1 MMTNNNYL
9 EKTKSDVKIHQMESY
24 GYYHSFL
31 KFAYNFLNGEVNTN
45 IRAMNLVI
53 QSLENGVAGY
63 SHSFIVSINLPVIYN
78 NSMLNNFS
86 DKEVKGMIIYILI
99 HELSHC
105 DQNIDILRLSRDE
118 EYRKNIEFSNNQ
130 NTIRFIKENASMLFY
145 TFGQFYIPDDL
156 MLDFLN
162 QKKYYKNRPHF
173 EYEQAI
179 SIKNQFLMV
188 LEGWTQLF
196 IRKCLEDPKNNI
208 TNFDLTLKFLISQ
221 NNKKEEDYTFKIIS
235 SNVFVVS
242 TNVLNALSKLL
253 TIAVFKYRTPE
264 IRLDDN
270 NTYLNIVVGIYSVPQ
285 IYPVEFV
292 E

>member
-1 MMTNNNYL
+1 MTNNNYL
-9 EKTKSDVKIHQMESY
+9 EKVKSDVKIHQMESY

-78 NSMLNNFS
+78 NSILNNFS

-156 MLDFLN
+156 MIDFLN

-196 IRKCLEDPKNNI
+196 IRRCLEDPKNNI

-242 TNVLNALSKLL
+242 NNVLNALSKLL

-285 IYPVEFV
+285 IYPVEFI

>member
-1 MMTNNNYL
+1 MTNNNYL
-9 EKTKSDVKIHQMESY
+9 EKVKSDVKIHQMESY

-45 IRAMNLVI
+45 IRALNLVI

-63 SHSFIVSINLPVIYN
+63 SHSFIVSINLPLIYN
-78 NSMLNNFS
+78 NSILNNFS
-86 DKEVKGMIIYILI
+86 DNEIKGAIIYILI

-118 EYRKNIEFSNNQ
+118 EYRKNIEYANNK
-130 NTIRFIKENASMLFY
+130 NTIRFIRENSSMLFY

-162 QKKYYKNRPHF
+162 QKKYFKNRPHF

-208 TNFDLTLKFLISQ
+208 TNFDLTLKFLLSQ

-242 TNVLNALSKLL
+242 TKVLNALSKLL

-264 IRLDDN
+264 IRLNDN
-270 NTYLNIVVGIYSVPQ
+270 NTYLNIVVRIYSVPQ

>member
-1 MMTNNNYL
+1 MISNNNYL
-9 EKTKSDVKIHQMESY
+9 VKTKSDAIIHQIESY

-45 IRAMNLVI
+45 IKAMHLVI

-78 NSMLNNFS
+78 NSILNNFS

-130 NTIRFIKENASMLFY
+130 NTMRFIKENASMLLY

-156 MLDFLN
+156 MMDFLN
-162 QKKYYKNRPHF
+162 QKKYFKNRPHF
-173 EYEQAI
+173 NYEQAI
-179 SIKNQFLMV
+179 SVKNQFLMV

-208 TNFDLTLKFLISQ
+208 TNFDLTLRFLISQ
-221 NNKKEEDYTFKIIS
+221 NNQEEKDYTFQIIS

-242 TNVLNALSKLL
+242 NKILNSLSKLL
-253 TIAVFKYRTPE
+253 TIAVFKYNKPE
-264 IRLDDN
+264 IRLNDN
-270 NTYLNIVVGIYSVPQ
+270 NTYLNIVVKVDRVPQ

>member
-1 MMTNNNYL
+1 MITNNNYL
-9 EKTKSDVKIHQMESY
+9 EKVKSDVKIHQMESY

-78 NSMLNNFS
+78 NSILNNFS

-130 NTIRFIKENASMLFY
+130 NTLRFIKENASMLFY

-221 NNKKEEDYTFKIIS
+221 NNKKEEDYTFRIIS

-264 IRLDDN
+264 IRLNNN

-285 IYPVEFV
+285 IYPVEFI

>member
-1 MMTNNNYL
+1 MITKNNYL
-9 EKTKSDVKIHQMESY
+9 VKTKSDAITHQMESY

-78 NSMLNNFS
+78 NSMLKNFS

-130 NTIRFIKENASMLFY
+130 NTMRFIKENASMLLY

-156 MLDFLN
+156 MMEFLN
-162 QKKYYKNRPHF
+162 QKKYFKNRPHF
-173 EYEQAI
+173 NYEQAI
-179 SIKNQFLMV
+179 SVKNQFLMV

-208 TNFDLTLKFLISQ
+208 MNFDLTLRFLISQ
-221 NNKKEEDYTFKIIS
+221 NNQEEKDYTFQIIS

-242 TNVLNALSKLL
+242 NKILNSLSKLL
-253 TIAVFKYRTPE
+253 TIAVFKYNKPE
-264 IRLDDN
+264 IHLNDN
-270 NTYLNIVVGIYSVPQ
+270 NTYLNIVVIVDGVPQ
-285 IYPVEFV
+285 INPVEFV

>member
-1 MMTNNNYL
+1 MISNNNYL
-9 EKTKSDVKIHQMESY
+9 VKTKSDAITHQMESY

-31 KFAYNFLNGEVNTN
+31 KFTYNFLNGEVNTN

-105 DQNIDILRLSRDE
+105 DQNIDILRLSRDG

-130 NTIRFIKENASMLFY
+130 NTMRFIKENASMLLY

-156 MLDFLN
+156 MMDFLN
-162 QKKYYKNRPHF
+162 QKKYFKNRPHF
-173 EYEQAI
+173 NYEQAI
-179 SIKNQFLMV
+179 SVKNQFLMV

-208 TNFDLTLKFLISQ
+208 TNFDLTLRFLISQ
-221 NNKKEEDYTFKIIS
+221 NNKEEKNYTFQIIS

-242 TNVLNALSKLL
+242 NKILNSLSKLL
-253 TIAVFKYRTPE
+253 TIAVFKYNKPE
-264 IRLDDN
+264 IRLNDN
-270 NTYLNIVVGIYSVPQ
+270 NTYLNIVVKVDSVPQ

>member
-1 MMTNNNYL
+1 MISNNNYL
-9 EKTKSDVKIHQMESY
+9 VKTKSDAITHQMGSY

-130 NTIRFIKENASMLFY
+130 NTMRFIKENASMLLY

-156 MLDFLN
+156 MMDFLN
-162 QKKYYKNRPHF
+162 QKKYFKNRPHF
-173 EYEQAI
+173 NYEQAI
-179 SIKNQFLMV
+179 SVKNQFLMV

-208 TNFDLTLKFLISQ
+208 TNFDLTLRFLISQ
-221 NNKKEEDYTFKIIS
+221 NNKEEKNYTFQIIS

-242 TNVLNALSKLL
+242 NKILNSLSKLL
-253 TIAVFKYRTPE
+253 TIAVFKYNKPE
-264 IRLDDN
+264 IRLNDN
-270 NTYLNIVVGIYSVPQ
+270 NTYLNIVVKVDSVPQ

>member
-1 MMTNNNYL
+1 MTNNNYL
-9 EKTKSDVKIHQMESY
+9 EKVKSDVKIHQMKSY

-63 SHSFIVSINLPVIYN
+63 SHSFIISINLPVIYN

-156 MLDFLN
+156 MIDFLN

-264 IRLDDN
+264 IRLNNN
-270 NTYLNIVVGIYSVPQ
+270 NTYLNIVVGIYSVPK
-285 IYPVEFV
+285 IYPVEFL

>member
-1 MMTNNNYL
+1 MTNNNYL
-9 EKTKSDVKIHQMESY
+9 EKVKSDVKIHQMESY

-86 DKEVKGMIIYILI
+86 DKEVKGTIIYILI

-156 MLDFLN
+156 MIDFLN

-196 IRKCLEDPKNNI
+196 IRRCLEDPKNNI

-242 TNVLNALSKLL
+242 TKVLNALSKLL

-264 IRLDDN
+264 IRLNDN
-270 NTYLNIVVGIYSVPQ
+270 NTYLNIVVRIYSVPQ
-285 IYPVEFV
+285 IYPVEFL

>member
-1 MMTNNNYL
+1 MISNNNYL
-9 EKTKSDVKIHQMESY
+9 VKTKSDAITHQMESY

-53 QSLENGVAGY
+53 QSLENRVAGY

-130 NTIRFIKENASMLFY
+130 NTMRFIRENASMLLY

-156 MLDFLN
+156 MMDFLN
-162 QKKYYKNRPHF
+162 QKKYFKNRPHF
-173 EYEQAI
+173 NYEQAI
-179 SIKNQFLMV
+179 SVKNQFLMV

-208 TNFDLTLKFLISQ
+208 TNFDLTLRFLISQ
-221 NNKKEEDYTFKIIS
+221 NNQEEKDYTFQIIS

-242 TNVLNALSKLL
+242 NKILNSLSKLL
-253 TIAVFKYRTPE
+253 TIAVFKYNKPE
-264 IRLDDN
+264 IRLNDN
-270 NTYLNIVVGIYSVPQ
+270 NTYLNIVVKVDSVPQ

>member
-1 MMTNNNYL
+1 MTNNNYL
-9 EKTKSDVKIHQMESY
+9 EKVKSDVKIHQMESY

-78 NSMLNNFS
+78 NSILNNFS

-130 NTIRFIKENASMLFY
+130 NTIRFIKENAQMLFC

-208 TNFDLTLKFLISQ
+208 TNFDLTLKFLISK

-253 TIAVFKYRTPE
+253 TITVFKYRTPE
-264 IRLDDN
+264 IRLNDN
-270 NTYLNIVVGIYSVPQ
+270 NTYLNIVVRIYSVPK

>member
-1 MMTNNNYL
+1 MIANNNYL
-9 EKTKSDVKIHQMESY
+9 VNTKSDAITHQMESY

-130 NTIRFIKENASMLFY
+130 NTMRFIKENASMLLY

-156 MLDFLN
+156 MMDFLN
-162 QKKYYKNRPHF
+162 QKKYFKNRPHF
-173 EYEQAI
+173 NYEQAI
-179 SIKNQFLMV
+179 SVKNQFLMV

-208 TNFDLTLKFLISQ
+208 TNFDLTLRFLISQ
-221 NNKKEEDYTFKIIS
+221 NNQGKKDYTFQIINN
-235 SNVFVVS
+235 NVFVVS
-242 TNVLNALSKLL
+242 NKILNSLSKLL
-253 TIAVFKYRTPE
+253 TIAVFKYNKPE
-264 IRLDDN
+264 IRLNDN
-270 NTYLNIVVGIYSVPQ
+270 NTYLNIVVKVDSVPQ

>member
-1 MMTNNNYL
+1 MISNNNYL
-9 EKTKSDVKIHQMESY
+9 VKTKSDAITHQIESY

-130 NTIRFIKENASMLFY
+130 NTMRFIKENASMLLY

-156 MLDFLN
+156 MMEFLN
-162 QKKYYKNRPHF
+162 QKKYFKNRPHF
-173 EYEQAI
+173 NYEQAI
-179 SIKNQFLMV
+179 SVKNQFLMV

-208 TNFDLTLKFLISQ
+208 MNFDLTLRFLISR
-221 NNKKEEDYTFKIIS
+221 NNQEEKDYTFQIIS

-242 TNVLNALSKLL
+242 NKILNSLSKLL
-253 TIAVFKYRTPE
+253 TIAVFKYNKPE
-264 IRLDDN
+264 IRLNDN
-270 NTYLNIVVGIYSVPQ
+270 NTYLNIVVRVDGVPQ
-285 IYPVEFV
+285 INPVEFV

>member
-1 MMTNNNYL
+1 MTNNNYL
-9 EKTKSDVKIHQMESY
+9 EKVKSDVKIHQMESY

-63 SHSFIVSINLPVIYN
+63 SHSFIVSINLPLIYN
-78 NSMLNNFS
+78 KSILNNFS
-86 DKEVKGMIIYILI
+86 DKEVKGAIIYILI

-156 MLDFLN
+156 MIDFLN

-264 IRLDDN
+264 IRLNDN

>member
-1 MMTNNNYL
+1 MTNNNYL
-9 EKTKSDVKIHQMESY
+9 EKTKSDVKIHQIESY

-78 NSMLNNFS
+78 NSILNNFS

-130 NTIRFIKENASMLFY
+130 NTIRFIRENASLLFY

-156 MLDFLN
+156 MIDFLN
-162 QKKYYKNRPHF
+162 QKKYYNNRPHF
-173 EYEQAI
+173 GYEQAI

-221 NNKKEEDYTFKIIS
+221 NNKKETDYTFQIIS
-235 SNVFVVS
+235 NNVFVVS

-253 TIAVFKYRTPE
+253 TIVVFKYRTPE
-264 IRLDDN
+264 IRLNDN
-270 NTYLNIVVGIYSVPQ
+270 NTYLNIVVRIYSVPQ

>member
-1 MMTNNNYL
+1 MTNNNYL

-78 NSMLNNFS
+78 NSILNNFS

-156 MLDFLN
+156 MIDFLN

-264 IRLDDN
+264 IRLNDN
-270 NTYLNIVVGIYSVPQ
+270 NTYLNIVVRIYSVPQ

>member
-1 MMTNNNYL
+1 MITNNNYL
-9 EKTKSDVKIHQMESY
+9 EKVKSDVKIHQMESY

-78 NSMLNNFS
+78 NSILNNFS

-221 NNKKEEDYTFKIIS
+221 NNKKEEDYTFRIIS

-264 IRLDDN
+264 IRLNNN

-285 IYPVEFV
+285 IYPVEFI

>member
-1 MMTNNNYL
+1 MTNNNCL
-9 EKTKSDVKIHQMESY
+9 EKAKSDVKIHQMESY

-63 SHSFIVSINLPVIYN
+63 SHSFIVSINLPLIYN
-78 NSMLNNFS
+78 KSILNNFS
-86 DKEVKGMIIYILI
+86 DKEVKGAIIYILI

-130 NTIRFIKENASMLFY
+130 NTIRFIKENSSMLFY

-156 MLDFLN
+156 MLDLFN
-162 QKKYYKNRPHF
+162 QTKYYKNRPHF

-264 IRLDDN
+264 IRLNDN

>member
-1 MMTNNNYL
+1 MITNNNYL
-9 EKTKSDVKIHQMESY
+9 EKTKSDAITHQMESY

-78 NSMLNNFS
+78 NSILNNFS

-118 EYRKNIEFSNNQ
+118 EYRKNIEFVNNQ
-130 NTIRFIKENASMLFY
+130 NTMRFIRDNSFMLFY

-156 MLDFLN
+156 MMDFLN
-162 QKKYYKNRPHF
+162 QKKYFKNRPHF
-173 EYEQAI
+173 KYEQAI

-208 TNFDLTLKFLISQ
+208 TNFDLTLRFLISQ
-221 NNKKEEDYTFKIIS
+221 NNQEEKDYTFQIIS

-242 TNVLNALSKLL
+242 NKILNSLSKLL
-253 TIAVFKYRTPE
+253 TIAVFKYNKPE
-264 IRLDDN
+264 IRLNDN
-270 NTYLNIVVGIYSVPQ
+270 NTYLNIVVKVDSVPQ
-285 IYPVEFV
+285 IYPVEFL

>member
-1 MMTNNNYL
+1 MISNNNYL
-9 EKTKSDVKIHQMESY
+9 VKTKSDAITHQMESY

-130 NTIRFIKENASMLFY
+130 NTMRFIKENASMLLY

-156 MLDFLN
+156 MMDFLN
-162 QKKYYKNRPHF
+162 QKKYFKNRPHF
-173 EYEQAI
+173 NYEQAI
-179 SIKNQFLMV
+179 SVKNQFLMV

-208 TNFDLTLKFLISQ
+208 TNFDLTLRFLISQ
-221 NNKKEEDYTFKIIS
+221 NNKEEKNYTFQIIS

-242 TNVLNALSKLL
+242 NKILNSLSKLL
-253 TIAVFKYRTPE
+253 TIAVFKYNKPE
-264 IRLDDN
+264 IRLNDN
-270 NTYLNIVVGIYSVPQ
+270 NTYLNIVVKVDSVPQ

>member
-1 MMTNNNYL
+1 MISNNNYL
-9 EKTKSDVKIHQMESY
+9 VKTKSDAITHQMESY

-105 DQNIDILRLSRDE
+105 DQNIDILRLSRDG

-130 NTIRFIKENASMLFY
+130 NTMRFIKENASMLLY

-156 MLDFLN
+156 MMDFLN
-162 QKKYYKNRPHF
+162 QKKYFKNRPHF
-173 EYEQAI
+173 NYEQAI
-179 SIKNQFLMV
+179 SVKNQFLMV

-208 TNFDLTLKFLISQ
+208 TNFDLTLRFLISQ
-221 NNKKEEDYTFKIIS
+221 NNKEEKNYTFQIIS

-242 TNVLNALSKLL
+242 NKILNSLSKLL
-253 TIAVFKYRTPE
+253 TIAVFKYNKPE
-264 IRLDDN
+264 IRLNDN
-270 NTYLNIVVGIYSVPQ
+270 NTYLNIVVKVDSVPQ

>member
-1 MMTNNNYL
+1 MISNNNYL
-9 EKTKSDVKIHQMESY
+9 VKTKSDAIIHQIESY

-45 IRAMNLVI
+45 IKAMHLVI

-78 NSMLNNFS
+78 NSILNNFS

-130 NTIRFIKENASMLFY
+130 NTMRFIKENASMLLY

-156 MLDFLN
+156 MMDFLN
-162 QKKYYKNRPHF
+162 QKKYFKNRPHF
-173 EYEQAI
+173 NYEQAI
-179 SIKNQFLMV
+179 SVKNQFLMV

-208 TNFDLTLKFLISQ
+208 TSFDLTLRFLISQ
-221 NNKKEEDYTFKIIS
+221 NNQEEKDYTFQIIS

-242 TNVLNALSKLL
+242 NKILNSLSKLL
-253 TIAVFKYRTPE
+253 TIAVFKYNKPE
-264 IRLDDN
+264 IRLNDN
-270 NTYLNIVVGIYSVPQ
+270 NTYLNIVVKVDSVPQ

>member
-1 MMTNNNYL
+1 MITNNNYL
-9 EKTKSDVKIHQMESY
+9 EKVKSDVKIHQMESY

-78 NSMLNNFS
+78 NSILNNFS

-130 NTIRFIKENASMLFY
+130 NTIRFIKENAPMLFY

-156 MLDFLN
+156 MIDFLN

-208 TNFDLTLKFLISQ
+208 TNFDLTLKFLMSQ

-264 IRLDDN
+264 IRLNDN
-270 NTYLNIVVGIYSVPQ
+270 NTYLNIVVRIYSVPQ

>member
-1 MMTNNNYL
+1 MISNNNYL
-9 EKTKSDVKIHQMESY
+9 VKTKSDAITHQMESY

-105 DQNIDILRLSRDE
+105 DQNIDILRLSRDG

-130 NTIRFIKENASMLFY
+130 NTMRFIKENASMLLY

-156 MLDFLN
+156 MMDFLN
-162 QKKYYKNRPHF
+162 QKKYFKNRPHF
-173 EYEQAI
+173 NYEQAI
-179 SIKNQFLMV
+179 SVKNQFLMV

-208 TNFDLTLKFLISQ
+208 TNFDLTLRFLISQ
-221 NNKKEEDYTFKIIS
+221 NNQEEKDYTFQIIS

-242 TNVLNALSKLL
+242 NKILNSLSKLL
-253 TIAVFKYRTPE
+253 TIAVFKYNKPE
-264 IRLDDN
+264 IRLNDN
-270 NTYLNIVVGIYSVPQ
+270 NTYLNIVVKVDSVPQ

>member
-1 MMTNNNYL
+1 MTNNNYL
-9 EKTKSDVKIHQMESY
+9 EKVKSDVNIHQMESY

-63 SHSFIVSINLPVIYN
+63 SHSFIVAINLPVIYN
-78 NSMLNNFS
+78 NSILNNFS

-130 NTIRFIKENASMLFY
+130 NTIRFIKENSSMLFY

-156 MLDFLN
+156 MIDFLN

-196 IRKCLEDPKNNI
+196 IRNCLEDPKNNI

-235 SNVFVVS
+235 SNIFVVS
-242 TNVLNALSKLL
+242 TNVLHALSKLL

-264 IRLDDN
+264 IRLNDN

>member
-1 MMTNNNYL
+1 MIANNNYL
-9 EKTKSDVKIHQMESY
+9 VNTKSDAITHQMESY

-53 QSLENGVAGY
+53 QSLKDGVAGY

-130 NTIRFIKENASMLFY
+130 NTMRFIKENASMLLY

-156 MLDFLN
+156 MMDFLN
-162 QKKYYKNRPHF
+162 QKKYFKNRPHF
-173 EYEQAI
+173 NYEQAI
-179 SIKNQFLMV
+179 SVKNQFLMV

-208 TNFDLTLKFLISQ
+208 TNFDLTLRFLISQ
-221 NNKKEEDYTFKIIS
+221 NNQGKKDYTFQIINN
-235 SNVFVVS
+235 NVFVVS
-242 TNVLNALSKLL
+242 NKILNSLSKLL
-253 TIAVFKYRTPE
+253 TIAVFKYNKPE
-264 IRLDDN
+264 IRLNDN
-270 NTYLNIVVGIYSVPQ
+270 NTYLNIVVKVDSVPQ

>member
-1 MMTNNNYL
+1 MITNNNYL
-9 EKTKSDVKIHQMESY
+9 EKVKSDVKIHQMESY

-78 NSMLNNFS
+78 NSILNNFS
-86 DKEVKGMIIYILI
+86 DKEVKGTIIYILI

-105 DQNIDILRLSRDE
+105 DQNIDILRLSRDK

-156 MLDFLN
+156 MLDFLS

-196 IRKCLEDPKNNI
+196 IRRCLEDPKNNI

-242 TNVLNALSKLL
+242 TKVLNALSKLL

-264 IRLDDN
+264 IRLNNN
-270 NTYLNIVVGIYSVPQ
+270 NTYLNIVVRIYSVPQ
-285 IYPVEFV
+285 IYPVEFL

>member
-1 MMTNNNYL
+1 MTNNNYL
-9 EKTKSDVKIHQMESY
+9 EKVKSDVKIHQMESY

-78 NSMLNNFS
+78 NSILNNFS

-156 MLDFLN
+156 LIDFLN

-196 IRKCLEDPKNNI
+196 IRRCLEDPKNNI

-235 SNVFVVS
+235 SNVFAVS
-242 TNVLNALSKLL
+242 TKVLNALSKLL

-264 IRLDDN
+264 IRLNNN
-270 NTYLNIVVGIYSVPQ
+270 NTYLNIVVRIYSVPQ

>member
-1 MMTNNNYL
+1 MTNNNYL
-9 EKTKSDVKIHQMESY
+9 EKVKSDVKIHQMESY

-78 NSMLNNFS
+78 NSILNNFS

-264 IRLDDN
+264 IRLNDN
-270 NTYLNIVVGIYSVPQ
+270 NTYLNIVVRIYSVPQ

>member
-1 MMTNNNYL
+1 
-9 EKTKSDVKIHQMESY
+9 
-24 GYYHSFL
+24 
-31 KFAYNFLNGEVNTN
+31 
-45 IRAMNLVI
+45 
-53 QSLENGVAGY
+53 
-63 SHSFIVSINLPVIYN
+63 
-78 NSMLNNFS
+78 
-86 DKEVKGMIIYILI
+86 
-99 HELSHC
+99 
-105 DQNIDILRLSRDE
+105 
-118 EYRKNIEFSNNQ
+118 
-130 NTIRFIKENASMLFY
+130 MLFC

-156 MLDFLN
+156 MIDFLN

-173 EYEQAI
+173 DYEQAI

-264 IRLDDN
+264 IRLNDN
-270 NTYLNIVVGIYSVPQ
+270 NTYLNIVVRIYSVPQ

>member
-78 NSMLNNFS
+78 NSILNNFS

-105 DQNIDILRLSRDE
+105 DQNIDILRLSRDK

-156 MLDFLN
+156 MIDFLN

-208 TNFDLTLKFLISQ
+208 TNFDLTLKFLITQ
-221 NNKKEEDYTFKIIS
+221 NNKKEEEYTFRIIS

-264 IRLDDN
+264 IRLNDN

-285 IYPVEFV
+285 IYPVEFI

>member
-63 SHSFIVSINLPVIYN
+63 SHSFIVSINLPLIYN
-78 NSMLNNFS
+78 NSILNNFS
-86 DKEVKGMIIYILI
+86 DKEVKGAIIYILI

-162 QKKYYKNRPHF
+162 QKKYFKNRPHF

-264 IRLDDN
+264 IRLNDN

-285 IYPVEFV
+285 IYPVEFI

>member
-1 MMTNNNYL
+1 MTNNNYL

-63 SHSFIVSINLPVIYN
+63 SHSFIVSINLPLIYN
-78 NSMLNNFS
+78 KSILNNFS
-86 DKEVKGMIIYILI
+86 DKEVKGAIIYILI

-130 NTIRFIKENASMLFY
+130 NTIRFIKENATMLFY

-264 IRLDDN
+264 IRLNDN
-270 NTYLNIVVGIYSVPQ
+270 NTYLNIVVRIYSVPQ
-285 IYPVEFV
+285 IYPVEFI

>member
-1 MMTNNNYL
+1 MTNNNYL
-9 EKTKSDVKIHQMESY
+9 EKVKSDVKIYQMESY

-63 SHSFIVSINLPVIYN
+63 SHSFIISINLPVIYN

-156 MLDFLN
+156 MIDFLN

-264 IRLDDN
+264 IRLNNN
-270 NTYLNIVVGIYSVPQ
+270 NTYLNIVVGIYSVPK
-285 IYPVEFV
+285 IYPVEFL